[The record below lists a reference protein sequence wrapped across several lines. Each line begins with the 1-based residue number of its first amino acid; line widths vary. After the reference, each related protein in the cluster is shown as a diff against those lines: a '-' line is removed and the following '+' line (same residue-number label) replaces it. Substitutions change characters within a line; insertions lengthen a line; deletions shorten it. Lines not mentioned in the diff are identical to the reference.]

1 MSATHYEPG
10 GAECEDFEDMRSPA
24 QEVTSA
30 SAPVRAPRWMFWL
43 VTALSLLLG
52 ATSIVRGTRAV
63 QTIADSDLTN
73 FFLKSADYILRGQPF
88 QMYAV
93 RADLTYPNYN
103 PPLSIFLMAPLLGLA
118 RALGFAGNYGE
129 QITFVTLP
137 FIVLVPIL
145 GYLCLRVMDHL
156 YPGAPE
162 AQRLLVYGLVTL
174 SPLTWQTYSI
184 WYHVEQPLML
194 CLLIGAVLMLQRQ
207 RPELAGLLAGL
218 AFLTRTTALIP
229 LIALGLLLLLT
240 RAWRTLAAFGGVSAL
255 VAALGLA
262 PFFLFDR
269 ADAMYTFVSWR
280 SGAQIGSDSIWAL
293 FAYTGSPDGTL
304 NHVRYLLDAVAK
316 RLDMY
321 SVILVV
327 VVVTWLAVRRLRL
340 TALDEDAWALVALGA
355 LATPMLS
362 KQVWPYYYL
371 EPFIFIVIWE
381 FSTMRDRRSGLWRW
395 PALSV
400 AFLLVAGTLSQYIQL
415 QSVGRLDAI
424 ILGITQTGAMALFGW
439 AIWARMRA
447 RKPQGAP
454 GVTMAGDGVLAMMTP
469 GGNPPARPAQP
480 AMTPPGG
487 QQTAPRGPWQAP
499 QSGPQSLPPQTP
511 LPGMGQAPAR
521 GMSRPGAGSPA
532 QAPQQ
537 WQAPQPQPQA
547 GPQQWQAPQPQ
558 PQSGP
563 QPQPGQTPGAPLW
576 PGEAGRAPQWQTPPA
591 SGTPAGAQSAPQP
604 GPSASPSTP
613 PPGGA
618 PLWPPSPDGPGAPGG
633 PGGGQWRR

>member
-1 MSATHYEPG
+1 
-10 GAECEDFEDMRSPA
+10 MRSPA
-24 QEVTSA
+24 PGA
-30 SAPVRAPRWMFWL
+30 APSAPVRTPRWTFSL

-63 QTIADSDLTN
+63 VTIADSDLTN
-73 FFLKSADYILRGQPF
+73 FFLKSADYILRGQVW

-103 PPLSIFLMAPLLGLA
+103 PPLSIFLMAPLLWLA

-137 FIVLVPIL
+137 FIVLVPVL
-145 GYLCLRVMDHL
+145 GYLCLRVMDQL
-156 YPGAPE
+156 YPDAPE
-162 AQRLLVYGLVTL
+162 TQRLLVYGMVTL

-194 CLLIGAVLMLQRQ
+194 CLLIGAVLLLRRQ

-240 RAWRTLAAFGGVSAL
+240 RAWRALAAFGGISAL

-280 SGAQIGSDSIWAL
+280 SSAQIGSDSIWAL
-293 FAYTGSPDGTL
+293 FAYTGSSAGTL
-304 NHVRYLLDAVAK
+304 NHLRYLLDAAVK

-327 VVVTWLAVRRLRL
+327 VVATWLAVRRLRL
-340 TALDEDAWALVALGA
+340 TERDEDVWGLVALAA

-371 EPFIFIVIWE
+371 EPFIFIVVWE
-381 FSTMRDRRSGLWRW
+381 FSTMRDRRAGLWRW

-400 AFLLVAGTLSQYIQL
+400 AFLLVAGTFSQYIQL

-424 ILGITQTGAMALFGW
+424 VLGITQTGAMALFGW
-439 AIWARMRA
+439 AIWARMGA
-447 RKPQGAP
+447 RKPQPAH
-454 GVTMAGDGVLAMMTP
+454 TMVGDGVLAMMTP
-469 GGNPPARPAQP
+469 AGMPPARPASP
-480 AMTPPGG
+480 AMTPPAIPSG
-487 QQTAPRGPWQAP
+487 QPVAPRGPWQAP
-499 QSGPQSLPPQTP
+499 QSGPQSLPPQAPQTP
-511 LPGMGQAPAR
+511 PPPGVGQAPGR
-521 GMSRPGAGSPA
+521 GVSQPGAGRP
-532 QAPQQ
+532 
-537 WQAPQPQPQA
+537 WQAPQ
-547 GPQQWQAPQPQ
+547 GP
-558 PQSGP
+558 
-563 QPQPGQTPGAPLW
+563 
-576 PGEAGRAPQWQTPPA
+576 
-591 SGTPAGAQSAPQP
+591 APQP
-604 GPSASPSTP
+604 GPQPAQTPAGPLWPAEGSRPAQWSGAQPGTP
-613 PPGGA
+613 PASTNPSGPQPGPAGAA
-618 PLWPPSPDGPGAPGG
+618 PLWPPTPDGPAGG
-633 PGGGQWRR
+633 PGGGQWRP

>member
-1 MSATHYEPG
+1 
-10 GAECEDFEDMRSPA
+10 MRL
-24 QEVTSA
+24 
-30 SAPVRAPRWMFWL
+30 PRWSFAL

-52 ATSIVRGTRAV
+52 ATSVVRGTRAV

-118 RALGFAGNYGE
+118 RALSFAGTYGA

-137 FIVLVPIL
+137 FIILVPIL
-145 GYLCLRVMDHL
+145 GYLCLRVMDRI

-194 CLLIGAVLMLQRQ
+194 CLLIGAVVYMQREK
-207 RPELAGLLAGL
+207 PALAGLLGGL

-229 LIALGLLLLLT
+229 LIALGLVLLLT
-240 RAWRTLAAFGGVSAL
+240 KAWRTLAPFGGISAL
-255 VAALGLA
+255 VALIGLA

-280 SGAQIGSDSIWAL
+280 SQAQIGSDSIWAI

-304 NHVRYLLDAVAK
+304 NHLRYLLDAVAK
-316 RLDMY
+316 RLDTY
-321 SVILVV
+321 SVIAVV
-327 VVVTWLAVRRLRL
+327 AVTAWLAVRRLRL
-340 TALDEDAWALVALGA
+340 RLADEDVWALVALAA

-381 FSTMRDRRSGLWRW
+381 FATMRDRRSGVWRW
-395 PALSV
+395 PVLSV
-400 AFLLVAGTLSQYIQL
+400 SFLLVAATFSQYIQL

-424 ILGITQTGAMALFGW
+424 ILGVTQTGAMALFGW
-439 AIWARMRA
+439 AIWRRMGA
-447 RKPQGAP
+447 RKTRVGGVAP
-454 GVTMAGDGVLAMMTP
+454 GAQPAAAAGDGVLALMTGESSLPHTPFTPHAPYAPYAPYAGGTPATPPP
-469 GGNPPARPAQP
+469 GAQPAAARNPWLEPQPVRGPIQQPVPPAGPGPVPQLMQQPTPRSGPPSMPPSMPPAGPRSIPPQGPQTPPSARPAP
-480 AMTPPGG
+480 AV
-487 QQTAPRGPWQAP
+487 
-499 QSGPQSLPPQTP
+499 PPQ
-511 LPGMGQAPAR
+511 
-521 GMSRPGAGSPA
+521 
-532 QAPQQ
+532 
-537 WQAPQPQPQA
+537 
-547 GPQQWQAPQPQ
+547 
-558 PQSGP
+558 
-563 QPQPGQTPGAPLW
+563 PGAPLW
-576 PGEAGRAPQWQTPPA
+576 PGE
-591 SGTPAGAQSAPQP
+591 GAQP
-604 GPSASPSTP
+604 GPS
-613 PPGGA
+613 G
-618 PLWPPSPDGPGAPGG
+618 PLWPPADGDGANGG
-633 PGGGQWRR
+633 SWRR

>member
-1 MSATHYEPG
+1 
-10 GAECEDFEDMRSPA
+10 MRSPA
-24 QEVTSA
+24 PDAASV
-30 SAPVRAPRWMFWL
+30 SAPVRAPRWMFAL
-43 VTALSLLLG
+43 VTAISLLLG

-63 QTIADSDLTN
+63 VTIADSDLTN
-73 FFLKSADYILRGQPF
+73 FFLKSADYILRGQVW

-103 PPLSIFLMAPLLGLA
+103 PPLSIFLMAPLLELA

-129 QITFVTLP
+129 LITFVTLP
-137 FIVLVPIL
+137 FIVLVPLL
-145 GYLCLRVMDHL
+145 GYLCLRVMDRL

-162 AQRLLVYGLVTL
+162 AQRLLVYALVTL

-194 CLLIGAVLMLQRQ
+194 CLLIGAVLLLQRN

-240 RAWRTLAAFGGVSAL
+240 RAWRALAGFGGVSAL

-280 SGAQIGSDSIWAL
+280 STAQIGSDSIWAL

-304 NHVRYLLDAVAK
+304 NHLRYLLDAAAK

-321 SVILVV
+321 AVILAVA
-327 VVVTWLAVRRLRL
+327 VVTWLAARRLRL
-340 TALDEDAWALVALGA
+340 TARDEDVWALVALGA

-381 FSTMRDRRSGLWRW
+381 FSTLRDRRSGLWRW
-395 PALSV
+395 PVLSV
-400 AFLLVAGTLSQYIQL
+400 AFLLVAGTFSQYIQL

-424 ILGITQTGAMALFGW
+424 LLGVTQTGAMALFGW
-439 AIWARMRA
+439 AIWVRMGS
-447 RKPQGAP
+447 RKPQAAPAVALAGSGAAAMGP
-454 GVTMAGDGVLAMMTP
+454 AGG
-469 GGNPPARPAQP
+469 PPARPEP
-480 AMTPPGG
+480 PMTPPGG
-487 QQTAPRGPWQAP
+487 QPAQLPGGPWQPPQSAPTPSAPWQPSAP
-499 QSGPQSLPPQTP
+499 QPAPQ
-511 LPGMGQAPAR
+511 GMGQALPPVARPAQA
-521 GMSRPGAGSPA
+521 PPASPA
-532 QAPQQ
+532 QAPGGQLWPAEGGRPAQ
-537 WQAPQPQPQA
+537 WPGGQAP
-547 GPQQWQAPQPQ
+547 
-558 PQSGP
+558 
-563 QPQPGQTPGAPLW
+563 
-576 PGEAGRAPQWQTPPA
+576 
-591 SGTPAGAQSAPQP
+591 APQP
-604 GPSASPSTP
+604 GPGA
-613 PPGGA
+613 A
-618 PLWPPSPDGPGAPGG
+618 PLWPSAPEGPGAGPGGG
-633 PGGGQWRR
+633 PGGGQPWRR